1 MTNNEQFEKGM
12 VGLWDVQLTDMF
24 PEQSTETLCLSYAIY
39 KIMQDIKKYTERL
52 FLTGNI
58 ENLPEEILDYLSI
71 EKNTPY
77 YDSDFSIVK
86 KRELLNNGYTW
97 NMMAGTIQGIESL
110 IQIIFGTGKIQEWFD
125 FEDEEK
131 IPGQFGIKIN
141 NENVTED
148 SYVKFL
154 RILRNAKNVSRHLRH
169 VTVNYDATYNLTA
182 ISNFNLTDS
191 IIIR

>member
-1 MTNNEQFEKGM
+1 MTNHEQFEKGM

-24 PEQSTETLCLSYAIY
+24 PEQSTETICLSYAIY

-131 IPGQFGIKIN
+131 IPGQFDIKIN

-148 SYVKFL
+148 SYAKFL

-169 VTVNYDATYNLTA
+169 VTVNYDGTYNLTA

>member
-131 IPGQFGIKIN
+131 IPGQFDIKIN